1 MRHLKKGRKF
11 SRTSAHRDAM
21 FSNMATSLFLH
32 ECIETTREKAKDL
45 RGVAERL
52 ITLAKRGDL
61 HARRLAF
68 RQVRDLDVLKKLF
81 DDIAPRCQARAGGYT
96 RVIKSGVRKGD
107 AASLSV
113 IELVERRNAPT
124 TPEVA

>member
-21 FSNMATSLFLH
+21 FSNLATSLFQH

-45 RGVAERL
+45 RGFAERL
-52 ITLAKRGDL
+52 ITLAKRNDL

-68 RQVRDLDVLKKLF
+68 RHVRNLDVLKKLF
-81 DDIAPRCQARAGGYT
+81 DDIAPRFQSRAGGYT
-96 RVIKSGVRKGD
+96 RVMKSGVRKGD
-107 AASLSV
+107 AAPLSV
-113 IELVERRNAPT
+113 IELVERKNP
-124 TPEVA
+124 PVAEKAA